1 MRDFAWASVK
11 LFAPA
16 AGAPG
21 LFALGLATAGVLAL
35 GFAEGA
41 VVCANAPPAPN
52 QDRDDGRSQKLF
64 HQSFPKFV
72 SLHTES
78 TSFRRVSSVKPVIKK
93 QCSFSCSLF
102 DH

>member
-21 LFALGLATAGVLAL
+21 LLALGLATAGVLAC

-41 VVCANAPPAPN
+41 AVCADTPPATAAPV
-52 QDRDDGRSQKLF
+52 RD
-64 HQSFPKFV
+64 V
-72 SLHTES
+72 MMA
-78 TSFRRVSSVKPVIKK
+78 VA
-93 QCSFSCSLF
+93 
-102 DH
+102 